1 MNKNAKL
8 RERYDI
14 LIFLSD
20 KLEIREGARKLS
32 RVFSAKI
39 LIFVL
44 LFLIFYYC

>member
-8 RERYDI
+8 RERYDN